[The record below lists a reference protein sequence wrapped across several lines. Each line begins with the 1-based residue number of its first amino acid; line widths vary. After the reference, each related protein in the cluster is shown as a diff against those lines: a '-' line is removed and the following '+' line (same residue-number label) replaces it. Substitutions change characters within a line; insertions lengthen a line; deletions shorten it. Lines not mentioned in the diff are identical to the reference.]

1 MANRRM
7 FSLDVIDT
15 DKFMDMPL
23 SAQALYFHL
32 GLRAD
37 DDGFVASPKKI
48 MKIVDCK
55 QDDMKVLIAKGYVI
69 PFESGLIVIRHW
81 KMHNY
86 IQTDRYRKTKH
97 VVERERLELVNNVY
111 KLDTESVQDVLG
123 TEAQYSLAKDRIRD
137 RVNIELNNT
146 ISSEPEAAPSPQSGI
161 CIPLNDKSVYDVPLD
176 KIDIW
181 KTTYP
186 AVDVEQELRKMV
198 AWSHSNPTK
207 RKTRRGVDR
216 FINSWLAREQD
227 RGGSRT
233 TKQQEPTQ
241 TDEEFYAPY
250 REMYKNLKPSPD
262 DPFQEGGSRWRK
274 NRVAPVQQN

>member
-111 KLDTESVQDVLG
+111 KLDTKC
-123 TEAQYSLAKDRIRD
+123 TRCFRD
-137 RVNIELNNT
+137 G
-146 ISSEPEAAPSPQSGI
+146 S
-161 CIPLNDKSVYDVPLD
+161 
-176 KIDIW
+176 
-181 KTTYP
+181 
-186 AVDVEQELRKMV
+186 AV
-198 AWSHSNPTK
+198 
-207 RKTRRGVDR
+207 
-216 FINSWLAREQD
+216 
-227 RGGSRT
+227 
-233 TKQQEPTQ
+233 
-241 TDEEFYAPY
+241 
-250 REMYKNLKPSPD
+250 
-262 DPFQEGGSRWRK
+262 
-274 NRVAPVQQN
+274 

>member
-1 MANRRM
+1 MANKRM
-7 FSLDVIDT
+7 FSLDVVDT

-48 MKIVDCK
+48 IKIVDCK
-55 QDDMKVLIAKGYVI
+55 QDDLKVLVAKGFVI
-69 PFESGLIVIRHW
+69 PFETGIIVIRHW
-81 KMHNY
+81 KMQNR
-86 IQTDRYRKTKH
+86 IQSDRYKPTKYIS
-97 VVERERLELVNNVY
+97 ERSRLEVINSVY

-123 TEAQYSLAKDRIRD
+123 MDTQYSIDKYSIDKSSI
-137 RVNIELNNT
+137 NT

-161 CIPLNDKSVYDVPLD
+161 LILLNDKSSYDVPLD
-176 KIDIW
+176 KIALW
-181 KTTYP
+181 KETYP

-198 AWSHSNPTK
+198 AWSHSNPTR
-207 RKTRRGVDR
+207 RKTRRGVNR

-233 TKQQEPTQ
+233 TREKEPIQ
-241 TDEEFYAPY
+241 TDEEYYAPY
-250 REMYKNLKPSPD
+250 REMYANMKTTTD
-262 DPFQEGGSRWRK
+262 GPFQ
-274 NRVAPVQQN
+274 